1 MKTHDDDLHHDD
13 EFDESRVH
21 DDRVGAKLGLARHG
35 IVSGIFRDSDDAES
49 AYRETRDHGYGQ
61 DEITVLMSEQARDE
75 FFPTEDVVVEKE
87 RRTLAGTG
95 AGGAIGAAI
104 GALAGAIA
112 AIGTTILV
120 PGLGLVVAGPL
131 AAAIAGAGAG
141 GVTGGVI
148 GALVGAGM
156 NEERA
161 SVYRTAI
168 EEGGIVMT
176 VTPRT
181 AEDAEWIADAWEDC
195 GAEDVYRSA

>member
-1 MKTHDDDLHHDD
+1 MKTHEHDSRHDD
-13 EFDESRVH
+13 FDESRVR
-21 DDRVGAKLGLARHG
+21 DDRVGGKLGMARHG
-35 IVSGIFRDSDDAES
+35 IVSAIFRDSDDAET
-49 AYRETRDHGYGQ
+49 AYRETRDHGYSQ

-87 RRTLAGTG
+87 RRTLEGTG
-95 AGGAIGAAI
+95 AGGAIGAAV
-104 GALAGAIA
+104 GALAGAVA
-112 AIGTTILV
+112 AIGSTILV

-141 GVTGGVI
+141 GVAGGLI
-148 GALVGAGM
+148 GALIGTGM
-156 NEERA
+156 SEEKA

-176 VTPRT
+176 VTPHN

-195 GAEDVYRSA
+195 GAEEVYRSA

>member
-1 MKTHDDDLHHDD
+1 MKTHEHDRKHDD
-13 EFDESRVH
+13 FDESRVR
-21 DDRVGAKLGLARHG
+21 DDRVGARIGMARHG
-35 IVSGIFRDSDDAES
+35 IVSAIFRDSDDAET
-49 AYRETRDHGYGQ
+49 AYRETRDRGYSQ

-87 RRTLAGTG
+87 RKTLEGTG
-95 AGGAIGAAI
+95 AGGAIGAAV

-131 AAAIAGAGAG
+131 AAAVAGAGAG
-141 GVTGGVI
+141 GVAGGLL
-148 GALVGAGM
+148 GALIGTGM
-156 NEERA
+156 SEEKA

-176 VTPRT
+176 VTPHS
-181 AEDAEWIADAWEDC
+181 ADDAEWIADAWDDC
-195 GAEDVYRSA
+195 GAEDVYRSV